1 MIKNSYRLHG
11 REPARCFQRT
21 SQRAWRWLIKCFSSA
36 ASPKIMP
43 QTSSLRFAPNSIRNC
58 AGAWD
63 AELGILSLTP
73 SLQPSPA
80 FGSSRRIDG
89 GQLRRIALL
98 LISREADGF
107 GVPNFLKGKK
117 YGRNRHGCADT
128 RHSGARQGRAVP
140 AVPAWPLQPAASHRH
155 G

>member
-1 MIKNSYRLHG
+1 MIKNCYRWHG
-11 REPARCFQRT
+11 REPAWCFQRT

-43 QTSSLRFAPNSIRNC
+43 QTSSLRFAPHSIRNC

-73 SLQPSPA
+73 SLHPSPA

-89 GQLRRIALL
+89 SQLRRIALL

-107 GVPNFLKGKK
+107 GVPNFLKGKNMDEIATAA
-117 YGRNRHGCADT
+117 RTRAIQAPDT
-128 RHSGARQGRAVP
+128 DV
-140 AVPAWPLQPAASHRH
+140 LFQPYRL
-155 G
+155 GPF